1 MANEKRVEFSRTY
14 RNVTWKN
21 IETKDALN
29 CEIIVNLDNGSSQ
42 IFTAVVAKPDDGA
55 TVNEDWELIME
66 RIGPEA
72 IDEATTEAVQANQA
86 KREQDRIQSEENRKR
101 QAEFEKQ
108 ELLFAYK
115 LEAFEI
121 EAVKNSKDRATK
133 ALIRKSKSI
142 PEVQAYTTIL
152 LMKELN
158 NAEQQPEVA
167 SEEPPATE

>member
-1 MANEKRVEFSRTY
+1 MAEQISRTY

-42 IFTAVVAKPDDGA
+42 IFTAVVSKPNDGSI
-55 TVNEDWELIME
+55 NEDWEAIME
-66 RIGPEA
+66 KFGADA
-72 IDEATTEAVQANQA
+72 IDEATTEAVQAKQA
-86 KREQDRIQSEENRKR
+86 KREQDRIREEENAKR
-101 QAEFEKQ
+101 QSEFEKQ
-108 ELLFAYK
+108 EMLFAYK

-158 NAEQQPEVA
+158 NAEQQSAAEEPAV
-167 SEEPPATE
+167 SEETPAEE

>member
-1 MANEKRVEFSRTY
+1 MANPISRTY

-42 IFTAVVAKPDDGA
+42 VFTAVVAKPDDG
-55 TVNEDWELIME
+55 TVNEDWDAIME
-66 RIGPEA
+66 KFGAES
-72 IDEATTEAVQANQA
+72 IDEATTEAVQEAQLR
-86 KREQDRIQSEENRKR
+86 REEDRIRGEENSKR
-101 QAEFEKQ
+101 QVEFEKQ
-108 ELLFAYK
+108 ETLFAYK

-158 NAEQQPEVA
+158 NAEQHPAAEEPAA
-167 SEEPPATE
+167 SEETPPAE

>member
-1 MANEKRVEFSRTY
+1 MANQISRTF
-14 RNVTWKN
+14 RNVTWTN
-21 IETKDALN
+21 IETKHAVN

-42 IFTAVVAKPDDGA
+42 VFTAVVARPDDGSI
-55 TVNEDWELIME
+55 NQDWEDIMAKF
-66 RIGPEA
+66 GPDA
-72 IDEATTEAVQANQA
+72 IDEATTESVQQ
-86 KREQDRIQSEENRKR
+86 KQLRREEERARREENNKR

-108 ELLFAYK
+108 EVLFAYK

-121 EAVKNSKDRATK
+121 DAVKDSSDRAMK

-158 NAEQQPEVA
+158 NVKQTPT
-167 SEEPPATE
+167 EEPPPAE

>member
-1 MANEKRVEFSRTY
+1 MATISRTY
-14 RNVTWKN
+14 RNVTWTN
-21 IETKDALN
+21 IETKNAVN
-29 CEIIVNLDNGSSQ
+29 CEILANLDNGSTQ
-42 IFTAVVAKPDDGA
+42 IFTAVVSKPDDGA

-72 IDEATTEAVQANQA
+72 IDEATTELVQEKQA
-86 KREQDRIQSEENRKR
+86 KREQDRIQREENNKR

-121 EAVKNSKDRATK
+121 ETVKNSKDRATK

-158 NAEQQPEVA
+158 NAEQQQQTEVT
-167 SEEPPATE
+167 SEAAPSAE

>member
-1 MANEKRVEFSRTY
+1 MANQISRTF
-14 RNVTWKN
+14 RNVTWTN
-21 IETKDALN
+21 IETKNAVN

-42 IFTAVVAKPDDGA
+42 VFTAVVSKPDDG
-55 TVNEDWELIME
+55 TINQDWEDIMAKF
-66 RIGPEA
+66 GPDA
-72 IDEATTEAVQANQA
+72 IDEATTDMVQQKQL
-86 KREQDRIQSEENRKR
+86 KREQDQLRREENNKR

-108 ELLFAYK
+108 EMLFSYK

-121 EAVKNSKDRATK
+121 EAVKNSSDRAMK

-158 NAEQQPEVA
+158 NVNQAPA
-167 SEEPPATE
+167 EEPPPAE

>member
-1 MANEKRVEFSRTY
+1 MANPISRTY

-42 IFTAVVAKPDDGA
+42 VFTAVVAKPDDG
-55 TVNEDWELIME
+55 TINEDWDAIME
-66 RIGPEA
+66 KFGAES
-72 IDEATTEAVQANQA
+72 IDEATTEAVQEAQLR
-86 KREQDRIQSEENRKR
+86 REEDRIRGEENSKR
-101 QAEFEKQ
+101 QVEFEKQ

-158 NAEQQPEVA
+158 NAEQQPVTEEPAV
-167 SEEPPATE
+167 SEETPAAE

>member
-1 MANEKRVEFSRTY
+1 MATISRTY
-14 RNVTWKN
+14 RNVTWTS
-21 IETKDALN
+21 IETKNAVN
-29 CEIIVNLDNGSSQ
+29 CEILVNLDNGSTQ
-42 IFTAVVAKPDDGA
+42 IFTAVVSKPDDGSI
-55 TVNEDWELIME
+55 NEDWEAIME
-66 RIGPEA
+66 KFGTEA
-72 IDEATTEAVQANQA
+72 IDEATTESVQEKQA
-86 KREQDRIQSEENRKR
+86 KREQDRIRKEDSNKR

-158 NAEQQPEVA
+158 NAEQQPEVT
-167 SEEPPATE
+167 SEDTPSAE